1 MTLIPHRTV
10 ASQIAAHLRAEI
22 AKGAWTDWLPGERTL
37 THTLQASRHTVHA
50 ALERL
55 RLEGVIETVR
65 GVGNRVL
72 PQHVGGGD
80 TGNEKS
86 IGLLIPQPIRGLR
99 SWTTLWIDELK
110 DLLLEAR
117 CRLRV
122 HEGLQF
128 DRANPGATLE
138 RLVSQHPHDA
148 WVLTL
153 SSAAAQNWFARRRL
167 PCLLAGTAFAD
178 VKLPH
183 CDLDYRAACR
193 HAVGVLLRCG
203 HRRIA
208 LLNRAS
214 RRAGD
219 LDSEAGFLEAA
230 QASRAEITTSIAW
243 HRDDV
248 PSVSRALAQLLDR
261 KMPPTALLVSNSYAY
276 LATATL
282 LAQRGLRI
290 PQDISLISRN
300 DDPFLA
306 AVAPAPARYV
316 ASPLAFAKKLLS
328 PLLQLLNGERLAHH
342 QSLLLPKF
350 VAGGSVAPPR
360 PERAIRAD
368 L

>member
-10 ASQIAAHLRAEI
+10 SSQISAHLRAEI
-22 AKGAWTDWLPGERTL
+22 EKGAWTDWLPSERAL
-37 THTLQASRHTVHA
+37 THTLQASRNTVHA

-55 RLEGVIETVR
+55 RVEGVIETVR
-65 GVGNRVL
+65 GVGNRVCGT
-72 PQHVGGGD
+72 PTRSPASEQG
-80 TGNEKS
+80 KS
-86 IGLLIPQPIRGLR
+86 VGLLNPQSIRGLR
-99 SWTTLWIDELK
+99 SWTTLWVDELK
-110 DLLLEAR
+110 DLLLQEN

-128 DRANPGATLE
+128 DRTNPGAALD

-153 SSAAAQNWFARRRL
+153 SSAATQRWFARRKL
-167 PCLLAGTAFAD
+167 PCILAGTAFAD
-178 VKLPH
+178 VPLPH

-193 HAVGVLLRCG
+193 HAVGVLLRSG

-208 LLNRAS
+208 LLNRES

-230 QASRAEITTSIAW
+230 QASRAEVVTSIAW

-248 PSVSRALAQLLDR
+248 TSVSRALAQLLDR
-261 KMPPTALLVSNSYAY
+261 KTPPTALLVSNSYAY

-328 PLLQLLNGERLAHH
+328 PLLQLMNGERLARP

-350 VAGGSVAPPR
+350 VAGGSIAPPR
-360 PERAIRAD
+360 PGSASRAPV
-368 L
+368 